1 MVQSSSHD
9 FSVIGGENDDGITF
23 RVMPNNE
30 EAEQAL
36 LGAILVNNEVLNR
49 VADFLRAEHFYLP
62 VHARIYGA
70 VELLVERGQIAN
82 PITLKTFFEKDEALT
97 EIGGADYLAR
107 LASSAATIINAGEY
121 GRQIHDLHIRRQLIT
136 IGEDVVNEAF
146 DQQIDETANNQIERA
161 EKSLFD
167 LAESGSYDR
176 DFRSFKDISVGA
188 IEMMEAAYRQ
198 DAGMTGV
205 STGLRDL
212 DDLLGGLH
220 RSDLL
225 ILAAR
230 PGMGKT
236 SLATN
241 IAFNAAK
248 QYRAEVQDDGTARV
262 VDGAVVGFFSL
273 EMSSEQLVTRVLAEA
288 SGIPSEMLR
297 RGQINNRDFDAIVR
311 ASQELSRIPFY
322 IDDTPALTIQGLRTR
337 ARRLKRQHG
346 LSLVCVDYLQLVR
359 PSTRAGSDNR
369 VQEVSEVTQGLKA
382 LAKEL
387 DVPVL
392 AMSQLSRAVEQREDK
407 RPLLSDLRE
416 SGSIEQDADVVMFIY
431 REDYYLARQA
441 PQPKAGENETDAKYR
456 ERLEH
461 WNERMEKRRGITEV
475 IIAKQR
481 HGATG
486 DVELYFD
493 GATTKFTD
501 LETRYSPDDGPH

>member
-9 FSVIGGENDDGITF
+9 FSVIGGGDDDITY

-49 VADFLRAEHFYLP
+49 VADFLRAEQFYLP
-62 VHARIYGA
+62 VHARIFEA
-70 VELLVERGQIAN
+70 IEQLVERGQIAN
-82 PITLKTFFEKDEALT
+82 PITLKTFFERDEALSD
-97 EIGGADYLAR
+97 IGGADYLAR

-121 GRQIHDLHIRRQLIT
+121 GRQIHDLYVRRQLIA
-136 IGEDVVNEAF
+136 IGEDVVNDAF
-146 DQQIDETANNQIERA
+146 DQQVDETASGQIEKA

-167 LAESGSYDR
+167 LAESGSYER
-176 DFRSFKDISVGA
+176 DFRSFKDVAVDA
-188 IEMMEAAYRQ
+188 IELMEAAYRKE
-198 DAGMTGV
+198 AGMTGV

-212 DDLLGGLH
+212 DEFLGGLH
-220 RSDLL
+220 RSDLV
-225 ILAAR
+225 ILAGR

-236 SLATN
+236 SFATN
-241 IAFNAAK
+241 IAFHAAK
-248 QYRAEVQDDGTARV
+248 QYRAEVQENGGARV

-273 EMSSEQLVTRVLAEA
+273 EMSSEQLVTRILSEE
-288 SGIPSEMLR
+288 SGIPSQLLR
-297 RGQINNRDFDAIVR
+297 RGQINARDFDAIVR
-311 ASQELSRIPFY
+311 ASQEMSRIPLY

-346 LSLVCVDYLQLVR
+346 LSLVVVDYLQLVR
-359 PSTRAGSDNR
+359 PSTRAGSDSR

-392 AMSQLSRAVEQREDK
+392 ALSQLSRAVEQREDK

-416 SGSIEQDADVVMFIY
+416 SGSIEQDADAVLFLY
-431 REDYYLARQA
+431 REEYYLERQE
-441 PQPKAGENETDAKYR
+441 PQPKAGENEADAKFR

-461 WNERMEKRRGITEV
+461 WEQRMEKRRGITEV
-475 IIAKQR
+475 IIAKHR

-486 DVELYFD
+486 DVEVYFD
-493 GATTKFTD
+493 GATTKYTD

>member
-9 FSVIGGENDDGITF
+9 FSVVGGGDGDITY
-23 RVMPNNE
+23 RVMPSNE

-36 LGAILVNNEVLNR
+36 LGAILVNNDVLNR
-49 VADFLRAEHFYLP
+49 VSDFLRPDHFYLP
-62 VHARIYGA
+62 VHARIFEA
-70 VELLVERGQIAN
+70 IELLVERGQIAN
-82 PITLKTFFEKDEALT
+82 PITLKTFFERDEALT
-97 EIGGADYLAR
+97 DIGGADYLAR

-121 GRQIHDLHIRRQLIT
+121 GRQIHDLYVRRQLIA

-146 DQQIDETANNQIERA
+146 DQQVDETATGQIERA
-161 EKSLFD
+161 EKALFD

-176 DFRSFKDISVGA
+176 DFRSFKDVAVDA
-188 IEMMEAAYRQ
+188 IELMEAAYRKE
-198 DAGMTGV
+198 AGMTGV
-205 STGLRDL
+205 ATGLHDL
-212 DDLLGGLH
+212 DEFLGGLH
-220 RSDLL
+220 RSDLV
-225 ILAAR
+225 ILAGR

-236 SLATN
+236 SFATN
-241 IAFNAAK
+241 ICFHAAK

-273 EMSSEQLVTRVLAEA
+273 EMSSEQLVTRVLSEE
-288 SGIPSEMLR
+288 SGIPSQMLR
-297 RGQINNRDFDAIVR
+297 RGQINARDFDAIVR
-311 ASQELSRIPFY
+311 ASQELSRLHFY

-346 LSLVCVDYLQLVR
+346 LSLVVVDYLQLVR
-359 PSTRAGSDNR
+359 PSTRSGSDSR

-392 AMSQLSRAVEQREDK
+392 ALAQLSRAVEQREDK

-416 SGSIEQDADVVMFIY
+416 SGSIEQDADVVMFLY
-431 REDYYLARQA
+431 REEYYLERQE
-441 PQPKAGENETDAKYR
+441 PQPKAGENESDAKFR

-461 WNERMEKRRGITEV
+461 WQQRMEKRRGITEV
-475 IIAKQR
+475 IIAKHR

-486 DVELYFD
+486 AVEVYFD
-493 GATTKFTD
+493 GATTKYTD

>member
-9 FSVIGGENDDGITF
+9 FSVIGGGDDDITY

-49 VADFLRAEHFYLP
+49 VADFLRAEQFYLP
-62 VHARIYGA
+62 VHARIFEA
-70 VELLVERGQIAN
+70 IEQLVERGQIAN
-82 PITLKTFFEKDEALT
+82 PITLKTFFERDEALSD
-97 EIGGADYLAR
+97 IGGADYLAR

-121 GRQIHDLHIRRQLIT
+121 GRQIHDLYVRRQLIA
-136 IGEDVVNEAF
+136 IGEDVVNDAF
-146 DQQIDETANNQIERA
+146 DQQVDETASGQIEKA

-167 LAESGSYDR
+167 LAESGSYER
-176 DFRSFKDISVGA
+176 DFRSFKDVAVDA
-188 IEMMEAAYRQ
+188 IELMEAAYRKE
-198 DAGMTGV
+198 AGMTGV

-212 DDLLGGLH
+212 DEFLGGLH
-220 RSDLL
+220 RSDLV
-225 ILAAR
+225 ILAGR

-236 SLATN
+236 SFATN
-241 IAFNAAK
+241 IAFHAAK
-248 QYRAEVQDDGTARV
+248 QYRAEVQENGGARV

-273 EMSSEQLVTRVLAEA
+273 EMSSEQLVTRILSEE
-288 SGIPSEMLR
+288 SGIPSQLLR
-297 RGQINNRDFDAIVR
+297 RGQINARDFDAIVR
-311 ASQELSRIPFY
+311 ASQEMSRIPLY

-346 LSLVCVDYLQLVR
+346 LSLVVVDYLQLVR

-392 AMSQLSRAVEQREDK
+392 ALSQLSRAVEQREDK

-416 SGSIEQDADVVMFIY
+416 SGSIEQDADAVLFLY
-431 REDYYLARQA
+431 REEYYLERQE
-441 PQPKAGENETDAKYR
+441 PQPKAGENEADAKFR

-461 WNERMEKRRGITEV
+461 WEQRMEKRRGITEV
-475 IIAKQR
+475 IIAKHR

-486 DVELYFD
+486 DVEVYFD
-493 GATTKFTD
+493 GATTKYTD